1 MRPPPPRV
9 VVTATAAAAAAAARG
24 LPARN
29 ATDLRR
35 HRHRLRLLLSSS
47 PPALGALGDAWAFLR
62 GLTLRAEASHILV
75 RGKGGD
81 SERRI
86 GAIRDEIGDDPDRFA
101 EVAARSSDC
110 PSARQGGNLGEFGR
124 YSMVPEF
131 DRVVFAEEVGVVHGP
146 IETSFGY
153 HLILIRRRTG
163 TTG

>member
-9 VVTATAAAAAAAARG
+9 VVAATAVAAAAARG

-35 HRHRLRLLLSSS
+35 HRLLHSSS
-47 PPALGALGDAWAFLR
+47 PPALGALGALGDAWAFLR

-81 SERRI
+81 AERRI

>member
-1 MRPPPPRV
+1 MTCVVYPPNNKRRRGR
-9 VVTATAAAAAAAARG
+9 AARG
-24 LPARN
+24 
-29 ATDLRR
+29 DLLDLADAVELDRAGAG
-35 HRHRLRLLLSSS
+35 SDDVEAV
-47 PPALGALGDAWAFLR
+47 ALGALGDAWAFLR

-81 SERRI
+81 AERRI